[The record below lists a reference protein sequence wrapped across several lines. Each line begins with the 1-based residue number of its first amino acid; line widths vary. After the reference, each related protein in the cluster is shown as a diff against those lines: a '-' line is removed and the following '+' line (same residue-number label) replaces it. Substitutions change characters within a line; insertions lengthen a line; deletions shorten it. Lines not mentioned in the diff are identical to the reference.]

1 MSLLRILYYK
11 FGNISNETLKSDAL
25 CVHLHTVILFLF
37 KLYIKKH
44 FIITKNKGFLLR
56 AVDMSAIERNR
67 LRGSGAYEKFKIN
80 FFKVFFLNNKK

>member
-1 MSLLRILYYK
+1 MC
-11 FGNISNETLKSDAL
+11 A
-25 CVHLHTVILFLF
+25 LHTVILFLF
-37 KLYIKKH
+37 KLYKKK

-80 FFKVFFLNNKK
+80 FLKVFFLNNKKLIHHYKE